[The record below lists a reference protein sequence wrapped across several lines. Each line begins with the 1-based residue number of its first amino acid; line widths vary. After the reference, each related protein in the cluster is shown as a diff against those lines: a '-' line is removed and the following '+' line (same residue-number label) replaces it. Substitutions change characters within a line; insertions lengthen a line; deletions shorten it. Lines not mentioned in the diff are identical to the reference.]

1 MANPML
7 QMLNGASARASNNPM
22 QMLQQFAAFKRQM
35 QGKNPEAIVKD
46 LLASGKM
53 TQEQFDNLKRQAQS
67 LQNFLK

>member
-1 MANPML
+1 
-7 QMLNGASARASNNPM
+7 MLNRASARPSNNPM
-22 QMLQQFAAFKRQM
+22 QMLQQFAEFKRQM

-53 TQEQFDNLKRQAQS
+53 TQEQFDSLKQQAMT

>member
-7 QMLNGASARASNNPM
+7 QVLNGASARPSNNPM